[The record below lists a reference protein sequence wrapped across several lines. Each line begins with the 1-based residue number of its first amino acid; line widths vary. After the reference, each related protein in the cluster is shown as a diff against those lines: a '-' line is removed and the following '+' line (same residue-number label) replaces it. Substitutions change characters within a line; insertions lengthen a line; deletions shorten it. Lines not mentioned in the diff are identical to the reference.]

1 MITMGHINGY
11 KHQQSNFRKER
22 RPPGSPKEI
31 KGQPDAYSLRVHFCT
46 LQGRLIRVGLIYGS
60 HIPVSSGVA

>member
-1 MITMGHINGY
+1 MTIAGHINGY

-22 RPPGSPKEI
+22 RPPGSSEEI
-31 KGQPDAYSLRVHFCT
+31 KGHPDAYSVCVHFFT